1 MASGPPPFQVEDT
14 TDEDFFDKLV
24 NGDDDDVDFKVTNTS
39 SATVPLF
46 SSNGNESDEVKA
58 FANLRIDEIDNNGDV
73 NCDKVGIS
81 NHIGIDNRS
90 TEIGKVEQVNKLG
103 APRESGNP
111 LMLSNYLEFESLIH
125 QSENEYGGDEVLSDT
140 TVVSKSSGEGFSDT
154 IVMSNISGELGAPGV
169 KEVGWSVFHANS
181 SKGDGNGFGSYSD
194 FFTELG
200 REKSDDAFG
209 EVVGQTINNGPD
221 VSIGNDIHKSAYV
234 ESFNSF
240 WHYNE
245 GYNNDVAADQS
256 SDANDLNSS
265 QYWENQYPGWKY
277 DLSTEQWYQVDGY
290 DISSSVQA
298 NVGSDLSSTWG
309 LANELAEV
317 SYLQQ
322 TSKHVPRTVAE
333 IGTTESVTNW
343 NQTLEESSGTTPVSL
358 DLNQVSKDNNN
369 YPPHIMFDP
378 QYLGWYYDT
387 MAQEWRTLE
396 SYIALVHYTRQ
407 VQEEMYGNG
416 YASTDTFYQK
426 DDDKIYCTNDRSN
439 SYSAQDFS
447 SQVQDQNWTQ
457 SASNYGPQGSS
468 MWQPQNFA
476 KIESTPQ
483 YIGNQLSEDHHKHNF
498 TVSHHENG
506 QNTAN
511 YGVKAS
517 YYKNVSQGQNEI
529 AMSSGSLGFPNGNLS
544 QQYNDSQINQN
555 DQKHVLNDY
564 YNNQNPVDFPKK
576 HIQSAQI
583 SYTPAVG
590 RLSAGRPAHALVAFG
605 FGGKLIVLKHS
616 SSTENFNFGCQNHT
630 GGSISV
636 LNLAE
641 VVNHYSNSSNNVMG
655 VYNYFQALC
664 QQFIPGPLSSGNIG
678 SRELNKWIDE
688 RIANPAD
695 MDYRTTEALKM
706 LLSLLKIACQYY
718 GKLRSPYGTD
728 TILKENDSPE
738 STVAKLFASEQ
749 RNGLKFSKYGVF
761 SKCLQQMPS
770 EEQMQVTATEVQS
783 LLVSGRK
790 REALQCAQEG
800 QLWGLAFVLAAQL
813 GDQFYVETVKK
824 MALHQFVA
832 GSPLRTICLLLA
844 GQPADVFSAD
854 NTTISSMVGAVNIPQ
869 LARFRANGM
878 LDDWEENL
886 AVITANRTKDDEL
899 VLMHLGDC
907 LWKERSDIIA
917 AHICYLVA
925 EASFEPY
932 SDTAR
937 ICLVGADHW
946 KYPRTYASPEAIQ
959 MCWVDLN
966 HQEFALP
973 ATIVAIS
980 PEFGDDLV

>member
-1 MASGPPPFQVEDT
+1 
-14 TDEDFFDKLV
+14 
-24 NGDDDDVDFKVTNTS
+24 
-39 SATVPLF
+39 
-46 SSNGNESDEVKA
+46 
-58 FANLRIDEIDNNGDV
+58 
-73 NCDKVGIS
+73 
-81 NHIGIDNRS
+81 
-90 TEIGKVEQVNKLG
+90 
-103 APRESGNP
+103 
-111 LMLSNYLEFESLIH
+111 
-125 QSENEYGGDEVLSDT
+125 
-140 TVVSKSSGEGFSDT
+140 
-154 IVMSNISGELGAPGV
+154 
-169 KEVGWSVFHANS
+169 
-181 SKGDGNGFGSYSD
+181 
-194 FFTELG
+194 
-200 REKSDDAFG
+200 
-209 EVVGQTINNGPD
+209 
-221 VSIGNDIHKSAYV
+221 
-234 ESFNSF
+234 
-240 WHYNE
+240 
-245 GYNNDVAADQS
+245 
-256 SDANDLNSS
+256 
-265 QYWENQYPGWKY
+265 
-277 DLSTEQWYQVDGY
+277 
-290 DISSSVQA
+290 
-298 NVGSDLSSTWG
+298 
-309 LANELAEV
+309 
-317 SYLQQ
+317 
-322 TSKHVPRTVAE
+322 
-333 IGTTESVTNW
+333 
-343 NQTLEESSGTTPVSL
+343 
-358 DLNQVSKDNNN
+358 
-369 YPPHIMFDP
+369 
-378 QYLGWYYDT
+378 
-387 MAQEWRTLE
+387 
-396 SYIALVHYTRQ
+396 
-407 VQEEMYGNG
+407 MYGDG

-426 DDDKIYCTNDRSN
+426 DDDKTYCTNDRSN

-476 KIESTPQ
+476 KRESTPQ

-498 TVSHHENG
+498 TVSPHENG
-506 QNTAN
+506 QNTVN
-511 YGVKAS
+511 YDVKAS

-564 YNNQNPVDFPKK
+564 YNNQNPVDFSKK
-576 HIQSAQI
+576 PIQSARI
-583 SYTPAVG
+583 SYTPTVG

-616 SSTENFNFGCQNHT
+616 SSTKNFNFGCQNHA

-695 MDYRTTEALKM
+695 MDYRKTEALKM

-738 STVAKLFASEQ
+738 SAVAKLFASEQ

-761 SKCLQQMPS
+761 SECLQQMPS

-800 QLWGLAFVLAAQL
+800 QLWGLALVLAAQL

-854 NTTISSMVGAVNIPQ
+854 NTTISSMVGAVNLPQ
-869 LARFRANGM
+869 PARFGANGM

-937 ICLVGADHW
+937 MCLVGADHW

-959 MCWVDLN
+959 GLFLLLAAKTYMVMPLPNMQNVRCWVDLN